1 MSSVL
6 LLVPAMLLAAAG
18 AFAGSRWIERCYDA
32 EPDILSFPERRSA
45 QEARRVKLLAP
56 ALALI
61 FCYTLLTTPQSGFL
75 RCALI
80 LCYQYFLVLYTFT
93 DFEQQVIFDKMYLP
107 FAALGLIALYVFSFP
122 VYDHFTAFFA
132 GGIIFLLISILTRG
146 GIGGGDI
153 KLIALIGLW
162 TGTAQLETIALIGV
176 VLGGLAAGF
185 LLLTHRLKKKEHF
198 AYGPYFTIIAL
209 LLSIV

>member
-1 MSSVL
+1 MSPVF
-6 LLVPAMLLAAAG
+6 LLVPAVLLAVGG

-32 EPDILSFPERRSA
+32 EPDILSFPEKRST
-45 QEARRVKLLAP
+45 QEKQRVKLLTP

-80 LCYQYFLVLYTFT
+80 LCYQYFL
-93 DFEQQVIFDKMYLP
+93 
-107 FAALGLIALYVFSFP
+107 
-122 VYDHFTAFFA
+122 
-132 GGIIFLLISILTRG
+132 LISILTRG

-162 TGTAQLETIALIGV
+162 VGTAQLETIAIAGI
-176 VLGGLAAGF
+176 VLGGWPPASCCSRTG
-185 LLLTHRLKKKEHF
+185 
-198 AYGPYFTIIAL
+198 
-209 LLSIV
+209 

>member
-1 MSSVL
+1 MSPVF
-6 LLVPAMLLAAAG
+6 LLVPAVLLAVGG
-18 AFAGSRWIERCYDA
+18 AFAGSRWIEKCYDA
-32 EPDILSFPERRSA
+32 EPDILSFPEKRST
-45 QEARRVKLLAP
+45 QEKQRVKLLAP

-107 FAALGLIALYVFSFP
+107 FALLGLLSLYVFSFP
-122 VYDHFTAFFA
+122 AYDHFTAFFA

-162 TGTAQLETIALIGV
+162 VGTAQLETIAIAGI

-198 AYGPYFTIIAL
+198 AYGPYFTIVAL
-209 LLSIV
+209 LLSII